1 VERDW
6 FWVFLGL
13 FGQKQQQPLH
23 TQSTH
28 PFSLSLSLPW
38 FQTLIIAT
46 IFSSLSMVL
55 LLSLNS
61 KFDLFYF
68 DLWIFCYLIRFF
80 FIFLI
85 SISSERC
92 HQHAFSFALE
102 VFSWFSF
109 CSIIRFEDMD
119 LVAGVKV
126 YMIYWFMLQFHHHI
140 ILLLFCFYDYQ
151 FCWFWLILHVAL

>member
-1 VERDW
+1 LVLSFFGSLWSKTTTTITHAIHPPLPLNNSLCR
-6 FWVFLGL
+6 VIPNPNHRHHLL
-13 FGQKQQQPLH
+13 FSP
-23 TQSTH
+23 
-28 PFSLSLSLPW
+28 
-38 FQTLIIAT
+38 
-46 IFSSLSMVL
+46 LSMVL
-55 LLSLNS
+55 LSLNS
-61 KFDLFYF
+61 IFDSIFYF
-68 DLWIFCYLIRFF
+68 DLSIFCYLIRLF
-80 FIFLI
+80 FIFFI

-140 ILLLFCFYDYQ
+140 ILLLFGFYDYQ